1 MSSGLC
7 MRIKLPTT
15 VSAMQV
21 NVPVV
26 EIPAFYIAPSTIPDD
41 GDGLFAA
48 EAFAKGTV
56 LGEYTGPLVHD
67 KDDDGLQE
75 VTLGSSDQRTTRF
88 RISADGAG
96 GSSMLTYIN
105 CENRSRKQ
113 NVAFSYVEGIYRRKI
128 VATASQ
134 KIAKGRELL
143 AAYSPDTTWIFPTDS
158 PAASMKGHYV
168 AVIGQEDEEW
178 VAKVTGVVS
187 KNRLKVCWLYDPA
200 SLQLVP
206 DNPFELIAS
215 NHEDK
220 IPLHSVLHTTEVA
233 EHCYSQGSLHGWYWY
248 RFYDVVSGQ
257 ISVSNHSKHT
267 RSLHSRRNR
276 DLGSTASSVKGSR
289 KRALS
294 QGPLTAV
301 PRKRHMNDAAEV
313 AKAAVVDNVVNTI
326 LALGSAA
333 LEEEL

>member
-7 MRIKLPTT
+7 MRIELPTT
-15 VSAMQV
+15 VSAVQV
-21 NVPVV
+21 YGHVQLALQLHDLAANVPVV
-26 EIPAFYIAPSTIPDD
+26 EIPAFYIAPSMIPNA

-67 KDDDGLQE
+67 KDVDDLEE
-75 VTLGSSDQRTTRF
+75 VGSYDQRTTRF
-88 RISADGAG
+88 RISADACIDGAG

-105 CENRSRKQ
+105 CENRSKKQ
-113 NVAFSYVEGIYRRKI
+113 NVAFSYVEGKYRRKI

-134 KIAKGRELL
+134 MIAKGRELL

-158 PAASMKGHYV
+158 PSASMKGHYV

-178 VAKVTGVVS
+178 VAKVTDVVS
-187 KNRLKVCWLYDPA
+187 RNRLSVCWLYDPV

-206 DNPFELIAS
+206 DGPFELVAS

-220 IPLHSVLHTTEVA
+220 IPLHSVLHTIEVA
-233 EHCYSQGSLHGWYWY
+233 EHCYSQGGLHGRYWY
-248 RFYDVVSGQ
+248 RFYDVVSRQ
-257 ISVSNHSKHT
+257 ISISNHSKHT
-267 RSLHSRRNR
+267 RSLHSRKSR
-276 DLGSTASSVKGSR
+276 DLASTARSVKDSR
-289 KRALS
+289 KRTLS
-294 QGPLTAV
+294 QEPSTAV

-313 AKAAVVDNVVNTI
+313 AKA
-326 LALGSAA
+326 GG
-333 LEEEL
+333 